1 MAAKKKKE
9 VKGPRYPPRSARALA
24 ARHRLSSLRIAEPTD
39 EQTIDAA
46 RDQWRLE
53 VFWEGY
59 RVVATRLDDD
69 VAIFADD
76 MREWT
81 GPAAAIA
88 LALKDVP
95 VSPFVV
101 EGWLCVLDDRGRPDF
116 ELLKSRMTT
125 GKGPPLVFM
134 VSDVRVLG
142 AEPLEG
148 LSLAER
154 RAKLS
159 AVLPSGHRT
168 LLPPQELDG
177 TVKELKRSL
186 EDLWLRA
193 FLARPERG
201 EHTGLVISVDDEPVP
216 LNRSLSAAP
225 KVTNSDK
232 VLFPRDG
239 FTKSDLVAWYRDIA
253 PVLLTHMQGR
263 PVVAQRWPD
272 GIDEFTWFQHR
283 APPRAPDYLRST
295 RIEGDRRILIE
306 NEDALLWM
314 VNQAALTFHGWASRV
329 GSLAHPDWAIVDLDP
344 GTNTTWAQTI
354 EIAQAVRAL
363 LELLEVKSVV
373 KTSGQKGLHVLIPLA
388 PGHTAAEAT
397 EFARGV
403 CSVVARLKPQLA
415 SLEAETGPRR
425 GRLFLDFLQN
435 YEGKTLVLPWSVR
448 AADGAP
454 VSMPLQ
460 WSEVTPSLD
469 PKAFTIRTARKRLD
483 AMGDLFAPALT
494 GTLKLAP
501 VLTRL
506 RATHARP

>member
-1 MAAKKKKE
+1 MAAKKKKKKKD

-24 ARHRLSSLRIAEPTD
+24 ARHRLSSLTIAEPHD
-39 EQTIDAA
+39 EQSIDAA

-69 VAIFADD
+69 VALFADD

-95 VSPFVV
+95 VSPLVV
-101 EGWLCVLDDRGRPDF
+101 EGWLCVLDDKGRPDF
-116 ELLKSRMTT
+116 ELLKARMTT
-125 GKGPPLVFM
+125 GKGSPLVFM
-134 VSDVRVLG
+134 LSDARVLG
-142 AEPLEG
+142 DAPLEG
-148 LSLAER
+148 LTLAER
-154 RAKLS
+154 RAKLN
-159 AVLPSGHRT
+159 AVLPAGHRT
-168 LLPPQELDG
+168 LLPPQELEG
-177 TVKELKRSL
+177 TVTELKRSL

-201 EHTGLVISVDDEPVP
+201 ENVGLVIPVDDEPVP
-216 LNRSLSAAP
+216 LTRSLSAAP

-239 FTKSDLVAWYRDIA
+239 FTKTDLVAWYRDLA

-263 PVVAQRWPD
+263 PIVAQRWPD

-373 KTSGQKGLHVLIPLA
+373 KTSGQKGLHVLVPLA

-403 CSVVARLKPQLA
+403 CAVVAQLKPELV

-435 YEGKTLVLPWSVR
+435 YAGKTLVLPWSVR

-460 WSEVTPSLD
+460 WNEIIPALD
-469 PKAFTIRTARKRLD
+469 PRAFTIRTARKRLD

-501 VLTRL
+501 VLARL
-506 RATHARP
+506 RSQ